1 MSARKRDALRKLAA
15 NGTISDSEVA
25 MEISVGLDGFRTRWT
40 DEILPFIAAGGSELR
55 FVEGAYGRGK
65 THMLK
70 VLSKLA
76 EERGFLTCYTSCGTD
91 SEPFESLEVTY
102 QVIARNLSW
111 QNGGSPIV
119 GLPRI
124 LEHLEK
130 EQLATLRSSNHIVA
144 PLRNLCRAY
153 HWLLNDV
160 AVSMETKADLREL
173 LAGNKAHRVVFRDLF
188 RRTPNLPRPITKLGK
203 RNAGQWLRS
212 LLSIPRQLGFKGV
225 AVFFDETGADLH
237 LRSSSQ
243 RKRQAHMA
251 NLRNLIDHMA
261 VGDLPGC
268 AIVYGV
274 TNDLLE
280 LAQQDYPALAQRIER
295 TDEPKMWE
303 QRQPNPRAVWTPLD
317 ELTDPTPPD
326 EAFFELLG
334 ERLAT
339 LAKEAGVKSKS
350 KAEIDRVIR
359 DAVKAMAKAAQG
371 DSIRQF
377 VKRVSSKLMN

>member
-1 MSARKRDALRKLAA
+1 MSSRKRDALRQLAA

-25 MEISVGLDGFRTRWT
+25 MEISVGLDGFRKRWT

-65 THMLK
+65 THMLR

-102 QVIARNLSW
+102 QVIARNLCW
-111 QNGGSPIV
+111 QNGGNPVIGV
-119 GLPRI
+119 HRI
-124 LEHLEK
+124 LESLEK
-130 EQLATLRSSNHIVA
+130 EQLASLRSSNHVVA

-153 HWLLNDV
+153 HWLLNDDT
-160 AVSMETKADLREL
+160 VSMETKADLREL
-173 LAGNKAHRVVFRDLF
+173 LLGNKAHRVVFRDLF

-212 LLSIPRQLGFKGV
+212 LLSIPRQIGFKGL

-237 LRSSSQ
+237 IRSAS
-243 RKRQAHMA
+243 RRRRQEHMA

-261 VGDLPGC
+261 VGDLQGC
-268 AIVYGV
+268 SIIYGV
-274 TNDLLE
+274 THDLLE
-280 LAQQDYPALAQRIER
+280 LAAEDYPALAQRIER
-295 TDEPKMWE
+295 TDEPEMWE
-303 QRQPNPRAVWTPLD
+303 ERSPNPRAVWTPLD
-317 ELTDPTPPD
+317 ELTNPTPPNII
-326 EAFFELLG
+326 FFESLG
-334 ERLAT
+334 ERLAN
-339 LAKEAGVKSKS
+339 LAREAGVNSKS
-350 KAEIDRVIR
+350 KAEVNHMIR
-359 DAVKAMAKAAQG
+359 DAVNTMQNAAQG

-377 VKRVSSKLMN
+377 VKRLSSKLMN